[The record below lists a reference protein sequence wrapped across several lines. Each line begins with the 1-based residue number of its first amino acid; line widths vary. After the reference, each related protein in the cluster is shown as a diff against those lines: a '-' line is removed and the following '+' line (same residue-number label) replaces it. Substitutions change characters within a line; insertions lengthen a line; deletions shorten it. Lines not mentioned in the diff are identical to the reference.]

1 MTTTNT
7 GNQLPGIADTA
18 LWVAVF
24 RADESER
31 PDAVFHDPFARRL
44 AGERGK
50 EMADRIEFSRANSW
64 TFVARTYLF
73 DKLIMDH
80 VAAGYDTVINLA
92 AGLDTRPYRLALPA
106 ALRWIEVDLPEMIA
120 YKQAILGDEK
130 PVCTLESIALNLSH
144 RAERLDVFMKL
155 ARRSAKALVI
165 CEGLIIYLSPEEA
178 AELAEDLS
186 AQLSFRHWAF
196 DLASPA
202 VLAMAKKE
210 MEPGLKEQKVEFKF
224 APQEGE
230 SFFVAHGW
238 NWLKSWSK
246 LQTAAKLNRLSTEL
260 QQYASVPE
268 PPGPVRPFPWSGVC
282 LFENKK

>member
-1 MTTTNT
+1 MASTTT
-7 GNQLPGIADTA
+7 GSQLPGIADTA

-50 EMADRIEFSRANSW
+50 EIADRIEFSRTNSW

-73 DKLIMDH
+73 DKLIVDH
-80 VAAGYDTVINLA
+80 VASGYDMVINLA
-92 AGLDTRPYRLALPA
+92 SGLDTRPYRLALPPT
-106 ALRWIEVDLPEMIA
+106 LQWIEVDLPEMIA
-120 YKQAILGDEK
+120 YKRAILGDEK
-130 PVCTLESIALNLSH
+130 PVCILKSISLDLSQK
-144 RAERLDVFMKL
+144 EQRLDLFRKL
-155 ARRSAKALVI
+155 ARQSGKALVI
-165 CEGLIIYLSPEEA
+165 CEGLIIYLSAEEA
-178 AELAEDLS
+178 KELAQDLS
-186 AQLSFRHWAF
+186 AQASFRRWAF
-196 DLASPA
+196 DLESPA

-230 SFFVAHGW
+230 AFFEAHGW
-238 NWLKSWSK
+238 SWIESWSK
-246 LQTAAKLNRLSTEL
+246 LQTAAKLNRLSPEM

-268 PPGPVRPFPWSGVC
+268 PAGPVRPFPWSGVC